1 MRLSNILLIILAL
14 VSACTESFIPE
25 TSEYDDV
32 LFIEAQVT
40 DNPGVTPYVLI
51 SRSLPVTTQESDP
64 PPRSS
69 ALVSGASVTIH
80 CDDGNDYILS
90 ETGPGRYTPADPL
103 FIGEAGKSYS
113 LSVVYD
119 SQTYE
124 SSNEILRAS
133 PPVDSLSR
141 DAVLEKTSDTGETVY
156 GLRFFAH
163 THDEDSEPSYYRW
176 ELDAT
181 YRYIV
186 PLFSTHRW
194 FNKQVVFSE
203 NYDVSVCFKDRF
215 VNGIFVSSTEGLE
228 RNLISYAPLHF
239 ESQYGD
245 KLSDTY
251 SLHAKQL
258 KISER
263 TYKFWNDLSKLIY
276 ETGGLY
282 ETQPFRLEGN
292 ISCTSNPDI
301 NIIGIFEVAGVAE
314 RRDFFFMPKEF
325 EIIRLS
331 CDYVK
336 VGGEELPWDILKEGA
351 FLLEDEPGTFY
362 SGSANCFD
370 CQERGGTLVK
380 PPFWEF

>member
-1 MRLSNILLIILAL
+1 MRLSNILLIILAF

-40 DNPGVTPYVLI
+40 NDPTTIPHVLI
-51 SRSLPVTTQESDP
+51 SKSLPVATQETDP

-69 ALVSGASVTIH
+69 AMVSGASVTIH
-80 CDDGNDYILS
+80 CDDGNEYIFS
-90 ETGPGRYTPADPL
+90 ENEPGRYIPLDPL
-103 FIGEAGKSYS
+103 FIGEPGKSYS
-113 LSVVYD
+113 LTVVYD
-119 SQTYE
+119 NQTYE
-124 SSNEILRAS
+124 SSNEILRTS

-141 DAVLEKTSDTGETVY
+141 EAVREKISDTGEAVY

-163 THDEDSEPSYYRW
+163 THDEYAEPSYYRW
-176 ELDAT
+176 DLDAT
-181 YRYIV
+181 FRYII

-194 FNKQVVFSE
+194 INKKVVFSE
-203 NYDVSVCFKDRF
+203 NTDVMVCFSDKFID
-215 VNGIFVSSTEGLE
+215 GIFVSSTEGLE
-228 RNLISYAPLHF
+228 RNVVNAPLHF

-263 TYKFWNDLSKLIY
+263 TYKFWDDLSKLIY

-325 EIIRLS
+325 EILRLRCEYIR
-331 CDYVK
+331 
-336 VGGEELPWDILKEGA
+336 VGSEDLPWDQLKEGA
-351 FLLEDEPGTFY
+351 FLLEEMPGEFWSERPT
-362 SGSANCFD
+362 CFD
-370 CQERGGTLVK
+370 CQERGGTVIK
-380 PPFWEF
+380 PPFWEL